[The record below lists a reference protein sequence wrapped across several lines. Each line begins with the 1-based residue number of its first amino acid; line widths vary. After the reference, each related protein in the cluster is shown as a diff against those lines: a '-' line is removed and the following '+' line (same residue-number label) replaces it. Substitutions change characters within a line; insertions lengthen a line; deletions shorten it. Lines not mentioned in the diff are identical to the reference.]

1 MSKYPA
7 SGLLLILQKLSP
19 NTTIPDIETD
29 NNQHALRQTERL
41 RDWVAAADKVLSLNS
56 VDTYL
61 LSLRMAIIGLAALSV
76 FSFLSGDMTPTLTV
90 AVVFSAVVSAMLYVS
105 VRRNNTL
112 THWERWVPN
121 IYLMLPHS
129 YGLYVNGTQ
138 ASSVTLAVIM
148 ISYMTLPR
156 GSARVVTAWY
166 LTAFIALW
174 ANGTA
179 DPGLMLRQSMTI
191 LLSVMFLDALT
202 GRIETIVKF
211 MRDLLRNLQSL
222 RENVDNEYLQHRNDY
237 ARLRRFRRQL
247 DLARDVLL
255 IVRLS
260 DGLIVD
266 CNKSAEN
273 VTGYSRSAL
282 LDTHLWQLLEKIG
295 NEDGYFDLSKRLIE
309 KASYRDE
316 TALAT
321 ANNKRLP
328 IELEIT
334 VEESS
339 DLMLVLARDISDRIR
354 TEQQIRRSHQDA
366 DAARTEAEKAL
377 VRAEI
382 ANNAKTQFMARMS
395 HELRTPLNNIDGALH
410 LLRKNADEQSTRY
423 IDGAM
428 QASAKLMSMLS
439 DIMDVANTESGQ
451 LTLDLAVFEPARIA
465 LDLENEFKPKA
476 EDKQIL
482 LTVKGGADLPK
493 RLIGD
498 ELRIR
503 KICTH
508 IIDNAIKYTDQG
520 KVSVEFEAMPGRN
533 PAEQESIQLFMRVQ
547 DTGSGIAPENMGR
560 VFDTFTTAS
569 NDTQMESE
577 GVGIGLAL
585 CQRLARSMGGD
596 IELKSSQGAG
606 TRVELTVELGLA

>member
-1 MSKYPA
+1 
-7 SGLLLILQKLSP
+7 
-19 NTTIPDIETD
+19 
-29 NNQHALRQTERL
+29 
-41 RDWVAAADKVLSLNS
+41 
-56 VDTYL
+56 
-61 LSLRMAIIGLAALSV
+61 
-76 FSFLSGDMTPTLTV
+76 
-90 AVVFSAVVSAMLYVS
+90 
-105 VRRNNTL
+105 
-112 THWERWVPN
+112 
-121 IYLMLPHS
+121 
-129 YGLYVNGTQ
+129 
-138 ASSVTLAVIM
+138 
-148 ISYMTLPR
+148 
-156 GSARVVTAWY
+156 
-166 LTAFIALW
+166 
-174 ANGTA
+174 
-179 DPGLMLRQSMTI
+179 
-191 LLSVMFLDALT
+191 
-202 GRIETIVKF
+202 
-211 MRDLLRNLQSL
+211 LLRNLQSL

-410 LLRKNADEQSTRY
+410 LLRKNADEQSTHY